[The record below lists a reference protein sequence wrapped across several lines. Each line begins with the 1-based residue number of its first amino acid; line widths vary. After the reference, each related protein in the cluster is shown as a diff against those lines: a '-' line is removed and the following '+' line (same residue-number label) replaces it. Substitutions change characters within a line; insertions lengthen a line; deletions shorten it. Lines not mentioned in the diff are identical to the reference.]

1 MGSHIDLVI
10 SLRYDQP
17 MKNLTEGHEAR
28 TILLF
33 ALPMLLGSVFQQF
46 YNMVDSFVVGRFV
59 GKQALAA
66 VGQSFPVIFVSV
78 ALVMGFG
85 MASNI
90 LIAQFFG
97 ARQRREVQD
106 VIDTTVTVVVAFS
119 LAITA
124 LGLLFAPAILR
135 LMRTPEDVLGE
146 ATLYLRIIF
155 AGSAVSFG
163 YNAVSA
169 ILRGLG
175 DSKTPLFALIIS
187 TLVNIA
193 LDLAFVVLFGWGVAG
208 VAIATVIAQAVSLV
222 WELIYLRRQ
231 NPEYEIGFGRMRF
244 DRELFGKILSIGLP
258 SGIQQALVGAGLM
271 TLTGVVNGFGT
282 NPAAAYSAAGKLD
295 SFAIMPA
302 MNIGLAISTFTGQNL
317 GAGRKDRV
325 RRGLGYGTLIAVALS
340 AGIAFLMFTLGDRFM
355 TVFSDDE
362 EVIRI
367 GFEYLRIV
375 SLGYVLQTLMF
386 CFSGVIRGAGATFF
400 TMLMTLLAM
409 WIVRIPC
416 AVTLS
421 RYWGTSGIWWAIVI
435 GFAAGMTGT
444 VLYYFFGKWD
454 RKILARPASPA
465 VD

>member
-1 MGSHIDLVI
+1 MKDLT
-10 SLRYDQP
+10 R
-17 MKNLTEGHEAR
+17 GHEAR
-28 TILLF
+28 TIILF
-33 ALPMLLGSVFQQF
+33 ALPMLLGNVFQQF

-78 ALVMGFG
+78 SLVIGFG

-97 ARQRREVQD
+97 AKEKTRVQD
-106 VIDTTVTVVVAFS
+106 VIDTTITVVIAFS
-119 LAITA
+119 AAVTL
-124 LGLLFAPAILR
+124 LGILVAPAILR
-135 LMRTPEDVLGE
+135 LMRTPEDVLPD
-146 ATLYLRIIF
+146 AVLYLRIIF
-155 AGSAVSFG
+155 AGSLASFG

-187 TLVNIA
+187 TLVNVV
-193 LDLAFVVLFGWGVAG
+193 LDLSFVLFLGWGVFG
-208 VAIATVIAQAVSLV
+208 VAFATVIAQTVSLV
-222 WELIYLRRQ
+222 WVLLYLRKN
-231 NPEYEIGFGRMRF
+231 NPDFRIGSFPLRFERDLF
-244 DRELFGKILSIGLP
+244 DRILRIGLP

-282 NPAAAYSAAGKLD
+282 NPAAAYSGAGKLD

-302 MNIGLAISTFTGQNL
+302 MNIGLALSSFAGQNL
-317 GAGRKDRV
+317 GAGFKDRV
-325 RRGLGYGTLIAVALS
+325 HRGLLYGSLMA
-340 AGIAFLMFTLGDRFM
+340 AGISLSISALMFCLGDRFM
-355 TVFSDDE
+355 LLFTDDS

-375 SLGYVLQTLMF
+375 SLGYIFQTLMF
-386 CFSGVIRGAGATFF
+386 CFSGVIRGAGATMF
-400 TMLMTLLAM
+400 TMFMTLLSM

-416 AVTLS
+416 AVLLS
-421 RYWGTSGIWWAIVI
+421 RFWGTSGIWWSVVI

-444 VLYYFFGKWD
+444 VLYYRFGKWD
-454 RKILARPASPA
+454 RRLAVSRDVPGTAAPFIPPP
-465 VD
+465 D